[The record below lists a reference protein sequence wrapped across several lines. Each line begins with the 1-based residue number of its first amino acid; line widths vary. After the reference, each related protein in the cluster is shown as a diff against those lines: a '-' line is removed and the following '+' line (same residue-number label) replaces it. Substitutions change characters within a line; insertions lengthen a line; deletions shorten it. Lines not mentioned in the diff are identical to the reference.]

1 MPFIMNNP
9 YAMGTQNPANLNP
22 GSMGIMRGIG
32 AMPQPAPNAPVPNIA
47 VPVPGGVQSLQDA
60 LGAQGNMDPQARMRL
75 MQMMQGGGGQIGGS
89 GGMPYGFPGRF
100 F

>member
-47 VPVPGGVQSLQDA
+47 VPVA
-60 LGAQGNMDPQARMRL
+60 EGNMDPQARMRL